1 MVDYVEQL
9 HEQAQVDSSPNFAQ
23 LREEAT
29 VKFKSLQERAQA
41 VITVIENPEAVAKLR
56 SGSDRDKNLEMLKS
70 EYNVSVA
77 TFIAEYRLP
86 SIKSTLCTISVNIS
100 LP

>member
-9 HEQAQVDSSPNFAQ
+9 HEQAQVDSNPNFAQ

-29 VKFKSLQERAQA
+29 VKFESLRERAQA
-41 VITVIENPEAVAKLR
+41 VISVIENPEAVAKLR

-70 EYNVSVA
+70 EYNVS
-77 TFIAEYRLP
+77 FIA
-86 SIKSTLCTISVNIS
+86 
-100 LP
+100 